1 MFQAKILYKAVPFSD
16 DEHENIKLKIQSN
29 VYGYLGILLE
39 GRERFEEE
47 ILGEKRK
54 KQSSDET
61 NPVGK
66 KVHSFFSLPLTYL
79 TSCILNK
86 FYVPIHIPCQ
96 LAYVYIPNTHTFP
109 CVGVNL
115 TQVLN
120 RFEVFMLHKWQV
132 RSYCLNH

>member
-16 DEHENIKLKIQSN
+16 DEQENIKLKIQSN

-66 KVHSFFSLPLTYL
+66 KVHSFFSLP
-79 TSCILNK
+79 
-86 FYVPIHIPCQ
+86 
-96 LAYVYIPNTHTFP
+96 
-109 CVGVNL
+109 
-115 TQVLN
+115 
-120 RFEVFMLHKWQV
+120 
-132 RSYCLNH
+132 